1 MKFPREVLNRLVV
14 GWLDDG
20 VDHYRRV
27 ADWLRDRSLDVWARE
42 ADAVADSSRALLLM
56 HEDMTSEQVDA
67 AIHEI
72 PNGHRHSTR
81 RRSATSSTTTTIG
94 RTTNE
99 R

>member
-72 PNGHRHSTR
+72 TER
-81 RRSATSSTTTTIG
+81 SSTFHQAAFSDVVDDDDDWKDD
-94 RTTNE
+94 E
-99 R
+99 